1 MAINITVEFPFSNTF
16 PPKER
21 SKKRRQGNKQ
31 TAAMIMANRNRTEET
46 ILNHP
51 NISVLTTRELLDSP
65 LLGLPASI
73 FNNF

>member
-1 MAINITVEFPFSNTF
+1 
-16 PPKER
+16 
-21 SKKRRQGNKQ
+21 
-31 TAAMIMANRNRTEET
+31 MIMANRNRTEET